1 MFNKNRKTKKSLLI
15 STYECLISH
24 YNFIENNNN
33 LYLYGKKD
41 KTKKIY
47 QVTPNNIRTAL
58 VLLNKDYLATDS
70 NTKNFVCYIK
80 SISDKICIKKSI
92 FTRIGFDE
100 NTIYIDTLNENKFIK
115 IDSVSVS
122 IEEESPLLFF
132 RNDNMRPLPIPDID
146 LSPEKAKQ
154 YILYM
159 KNFVNF
165 DNKSL
170 KLSLVWLMSYFL
182 KEGTYPILMVDG
194 PQGSAKTSSL
204 TFLARIVDPREHT
217 LIGIPRTSRDLY
229 VYAQK
234 NTILAFD
241 NVSEVSPSMCD
252 ELCKLASSG
261 SITTRKLYS
270 DDESMIIKAKCLIAF
285 NGIGLNINRNDI
297 LDRAILVETKPI
309 HSISR
314 ISENDLNLLF
324 NKFYKNI
331 FSCKEKRIFLQDVF
345 FIFYREKFFFKV

>member
-159 KNFVNF
+159 KNFINF

-204 TFLARIVDPREHT
+204 TFLA
-217 LIGIPRTSRDLY
+217 
-229 VYAQK
+229 
-234 NTILAFD
+234 
-241 NVSEVSPSMCD
+241 
-252 ELCKLASSG
+252 
-261 SITTRKLYS
+261 
-270 DDESMIIKAKCLIAF
+270 
-285 NGIGLNINRNDI
+285 
-297 LDRAILVETKPI
+297 
-309 HSISR
+309 
-314 ISENDLNLLF
+314 EN
-324 NKFYKNI
+324 
-331 FSCKEKRIFLQDVF
+331 S
-345 FIFYREKFFFKV
+345 

>member
-159 KNFVNF
+159 KNFINF

-170 KLSLVWLMSYFL
+170 KLSLV
-182 KEGTYPILMVDG
+182 
-194 PQGSAKTSSL
+194 
-204 TFLARIVDPREHT
+204 
-217 LIGIPRTSRDLY
+217 
-229 VYAQK
+229 
-234 NTILAFD
+234 
-241 NVSEVSPSMCD
+241 
-252 ELCKLASSG
+252 
-261 SITTRKLYS
+261 
-270 DDESMIIKAKCLIAF
+270 
-285 NGIGLNINRNDI
+285 
-297 LDRAILVETKPI
+297 
-309 HSISR
+309 
-314 ISENDLNLLF
+314 
-324 NKFYKNI
+324 
-331 FSCKEKRIFLQDVF
+331 
-345 FIFYREKFFFKV
+345 